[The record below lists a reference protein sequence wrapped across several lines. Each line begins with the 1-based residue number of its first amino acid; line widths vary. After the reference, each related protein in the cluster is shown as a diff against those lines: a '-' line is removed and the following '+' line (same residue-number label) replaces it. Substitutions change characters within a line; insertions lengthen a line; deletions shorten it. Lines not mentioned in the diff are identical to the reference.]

1 MIQRLIKS
9 NSTNPNYHHLY
20 ANILYNMG
28 DCDGRC
34 RESKLALD
42 LNPDNVYYETNRYQ
56 CIWTSLWKELVI
68 SKWIFEFWIYKWK
81 RGPVSFMSSVR
92 EDLYVM
98 ETLKDHIVTYM
109 REENSEIQ
117 RTFQLILEYKTSS
130 KDEVQNTVQSS
141 KEKWRQCWSR
151 VLVLRFAYVYE

>member
-1 MIQRLIKS
+1 MREGALCNKGKYSHATQMIQRLIKS

-56 CIWTSLWKELVI
+56 CI
-68 SKWIFEFWIYKWK
+68 
-81 RGPVSFMSSVR
+81 
-92 EDLYVM
+92 
-98 ETLKDHIVTYM
+98 
-109 REENSEIQ
+109 
-117 RTFQLILEYKTSS
+117 
-130 KDEVQNTVQSS
+130 
-141 KEKWRQCWSR
+141 
-151 VLVLRFAYVYE
+151 